1 MRAFDGNS
9 FTMSC
14 QNIIWFYSVFF
25 SYYLYYLFLIHHYLM
40 RYGGCNDINVGYIG
54 RHKRPIRIIIR
65 KLQIVSVDL
74 KQTYVEVLVVGAE
87 VEGGEPLCICNGRT
101 HSVETQ
107 AGHHRRKTT
116 SSPGR
121 CWRFAR
127 FLDDIWYRYSMLFM
141 NALT

>member
-1 MRAFDGNS
+1 
-9 FTMSC
+9 
-14 QNIIWFYSVFF
+14 
-25 SYYLYYLFLIHHYLM
+25 M

-127 FLDDIWYRYSMLFM
+127 FVDILGVLAEVEVGESFCVCNGRTHPVETQAGHHRGEASSSPCSR
-141 NALT
+141 